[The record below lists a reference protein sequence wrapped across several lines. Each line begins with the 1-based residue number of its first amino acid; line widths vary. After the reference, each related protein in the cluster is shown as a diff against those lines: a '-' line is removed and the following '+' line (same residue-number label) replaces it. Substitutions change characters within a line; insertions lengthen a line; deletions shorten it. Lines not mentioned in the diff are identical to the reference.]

1 MTKQHSGRYQG
12 WHIKVVQISLELVV
26 DMNGDTLE
34 LDRCELLRGPLL
46 NRGCVPPRERPGL
59 DN

>member
-1 MTKQHSGRYQG
+1 M
-12 WHIKVVQISLELVV
+12 QILLESVV

>member
-1 MTKQHSGRYQG
+1 M
-12 WHIKVVQISLELVV
+12 KVVQISLDLVV

-34 LDRCELLRGPLL
+34 LDRCELLRGLLL
-46 NRGCVPPRERPGL
+46 NRGCEPPTERPGL